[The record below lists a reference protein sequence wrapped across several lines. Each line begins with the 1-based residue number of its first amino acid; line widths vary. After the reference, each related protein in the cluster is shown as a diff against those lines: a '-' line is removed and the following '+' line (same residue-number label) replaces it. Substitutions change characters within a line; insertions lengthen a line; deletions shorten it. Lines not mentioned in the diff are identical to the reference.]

1 MALKSSD
8 FFLTVV
14 PMMVPGGA
22 EGCQF
27 GRRELFVTLGTL
39 AGVLVNKM
47 GTFEKNVAIVPT
59 KTAFPP
65 TVGG

>member
-1 MALKSSD
+1 MALKSSADSVYWPLD

-47 GTFEKNVAIVPT
+47 GTFEKMWL
-59 KTAFPP
+59 
-65 TVGG
+65 

>member
-1 MALKSSD
+1 MALKSSADSVYWPLD
-8 FFLTVV
+8 FFLTSSLLMV

-47 GTFEKNVAIVPT
+47 GTFEKMWL
-59 KTAFPP
+59 
-65 TVGG
+65 